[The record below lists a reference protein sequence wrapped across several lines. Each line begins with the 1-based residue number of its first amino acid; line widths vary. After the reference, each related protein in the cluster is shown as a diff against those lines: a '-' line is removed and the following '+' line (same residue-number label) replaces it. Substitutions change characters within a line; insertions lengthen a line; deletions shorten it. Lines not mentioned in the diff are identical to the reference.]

1 MANKP
6 AAKVDNLETIT
17 MTTTNSPSRDM
28 YFVKF
33 QQKKST
39 PKASYRTRGASLVF
53 TRNFI
58 REAVKNYL
66 ADFSR

>member
-6 AAKVDNLETIT
+6 ATKVDNLETIT

-28 YFVKF
+28 YFVRF
-33 QQKKST
+33 SKKST
-39 PKASYRTRGASLVF
+39 PKAIYRTRGASLVF

-66 ADFSR
+66 ADFFR